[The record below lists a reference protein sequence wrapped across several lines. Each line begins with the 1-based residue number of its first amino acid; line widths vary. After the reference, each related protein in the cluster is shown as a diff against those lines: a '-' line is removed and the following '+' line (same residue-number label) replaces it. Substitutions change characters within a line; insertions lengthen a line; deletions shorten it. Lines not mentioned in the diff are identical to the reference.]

1 MVAHERRYA
10 GDRPTACINPIEAL
24 LKGNEQIASEF
35 TFDSASPL
43 ARHVVFLRQID
54 QMPAIDTT
62 DPPSRVLA
70 RSVRITQTRYHS
82 STEKRVKDL
91 KSRPVS

>member
-10 GDRPTACINPIEAL
+10 GDRPTAGIIPIEAP
-24 LKGNEQIASEF
+24 LKENKQIASEF
-35 TFDSASPL
+35 TFDSGDRSPAML
-43 ARHVVFLRQID
+43 FLRQID

-91 KSRPVS
+91 KCRPVS